1 MIRYLDEKIANYEV
15 CVILPSGYDQTK
27 KYRTIYMHDGGETA
41 KQAANYID
49 HLILSEQ
56 IEPLIVI
63 GIEPIDRKNDYTP
76 WEAPSLAPHG
86 PTFEGRAQVY
96 LHTVVTEIKPYIDA
110 HYATNPEP
118 SHTAISGCSLGGLVS
133 IFASYYYPEVFHQ
146 YISLSASF
154 WYEDVLRYLQG
165 EKIERQGN
173 IHLKPTVN
181 RQSHQLYLY
190 VGELE
195 GIYKETI
202 QKHMVDY
209 TKKAHLE
216 FIKEGYLESN
226 LLFASDPEGTHDD
239 LFFTNYFI
247 QSLRW
252 LYGRETKN
260 EKLDR

>member
-1 MIRYLDEKIANYEV
+1 MFRYLDKKIANYEV
-15 CVILPSGYDQTK
+15 CVSLPSSYDQTK

-49 HLILSEQ
+49 HLILSGQ

-63 GIEPIDRKNDYTP
+63 GIEPINRNDNYTP
-76 WEAPSLAPHG
+76 WAAPSLAPHHPDFG
-86 PTFEGRAQVY
+86 GKAQVY
-96 LHTVVTEIKPYIDA
+96 LHTLVTEIKPYIDA

-133 IFASYYYPEVFHQ
+133 IFASYHYPEVFHQ

-165 EKIERQGN
+165 KKIVRQGKSYT
-173 IHLKPTVN
+173 KPTVN
-181 RQSHQLYLY
+181 RQNHQLYLY

-195 GIYKETI
+195 GIYKETT

-216 FIKEGYLESN
+216 FIKEGYLENHLS
-226 LLFASDPEGTHDD
+226 FESDPNGTHDD
-239 LFFTNYFI
+239 LFFSNYFI
-247 QSLRW
+247 QSLHR
-252 LYGRETKN
+252 LFAIKS
-260 EKLDR
+260 

>member
-1 MIRYLDEKIANYEV
+1 MIRYLNKKVADHEV

-27 KYRTIYMHDGGETA
+27 KYRTIYMHDGGKTA
-41 KQAANYID
+41 MQAVNYID
-49 HLILSEQ
+49 HLILSGQ

-63 GIEPIDRKNDYTP
+63 GIAPIHRNDDYTP
-76 WEAPSLAPHG
+76 WAAPSLAPQGTDFGGQAH
-86 PTFEGRAQVY
+86 AY

-133 IFASYYYPEVFHQ
+133 IFASYYHPEVFHQ
-146 YISLSASF
+146 YISLSPSF

-165 EKIERQGN
+165 EKIERQGKSYS
-173 IHLKPTVN
+173 KPPVN
-181 RQSHQLYLY
+181 RQNHQLYLY

-195 GIYKETI
+195 GIYKETA

-226 LLFASDPEGTHDD
+226 LLFELNPEGTHDD
-239 LFFTNYFI
+239 LFFSNYFI
-247 QSLRW
+247 EALRR
-252 LYGRETKN
+252 LFGIN
-260 EKLDR
+260 G